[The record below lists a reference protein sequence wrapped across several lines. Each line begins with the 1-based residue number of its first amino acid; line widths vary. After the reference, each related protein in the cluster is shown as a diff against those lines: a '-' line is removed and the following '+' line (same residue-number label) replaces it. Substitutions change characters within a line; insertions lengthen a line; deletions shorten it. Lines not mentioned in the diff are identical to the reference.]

1 MFFNIDFMDCY
12 VWFSA
17 DFLLSSRS
25 ASLSIF
31 FTCIQ
36 IIAFAIILLGWWF
49 EVRLVTNLM
58 KLNVAS
64 SLLVFASLPDNILY
78 CSAECF
84 TKE

>member
-1 MFFNIDFMDCY
+1 MDCY

-17 DFLLSSRS
+17 DSLPSSRS
-25 ASLSIF
+25 ASSSIF
-31 FTCIQ
+31 LTCIRM
-36 IIAFAIILLGWWF
+36 IAFAIILLGWWF

-64 SLLVFASLPDNILY
+64 SLSVFASLPDNILY
-78 CSAECF
+78 RSAEYF